1 MAGRADAR
9 SSQHPRCVVS
19 GGTERSYCM
28 PCRESDQYDEDLTHA
43 ILDGEDQGIIRHPPA
58 MGCQPHMA
66 DPVKEQRGAD
76 PDKRGAAVGNLGLGS
91 PHILCQREDRENSA
105 ADAEREYQLLIL
117 EPISTGTC
125 HGPIAQP
132 QQRKFRIAL
141 DQRKTEEEEGT
152 ECEQLKGRK
161 N

>member
-1 MAGRADAR
+1 HRAWNCAISRAGNLPSCATASAPDRSCGAAWSSPSHFDMAGRADAR

-66 DPVKEQRGAD
+66 DPVKEQCGAD
-76 PDKRGAAVGNLGLGS
+76 PD
-91 PHILCQREDRENSA
+91 
-105 ADAEREYQLLIL
+105 ER
-117 EPISTGTC
+117 
-125 HGPIAQP
+125 
-132 QQRKFRIAL
+132 
-141 DQRKTEEEEGT
+141 
-152 ECEQLKGRK
+152 
-161 N
+161 